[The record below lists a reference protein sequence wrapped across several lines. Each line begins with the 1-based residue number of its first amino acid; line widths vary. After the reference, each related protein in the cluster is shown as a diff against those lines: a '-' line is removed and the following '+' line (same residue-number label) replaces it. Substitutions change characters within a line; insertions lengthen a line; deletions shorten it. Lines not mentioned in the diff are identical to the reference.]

1 MNILEIVATAKR
13 TGVITRSQEQRI
25 EQLMWSNDC
34 SRTDLTMLELL
45 LKGLQTGR
53 IAVESEQAVAA

>member
-13 TGVITRSQEQRI
+13 TGIITRDQEQRI
-25 EQLMWSNDC
+25 ETLMWSEQC

-45 LKGLQTGR
+45 LKGLQSGIIR
-53 IAVESEQAVAA
+53 VESECAAA